1 MGSSRNQRP
10 ANPLTSPSPTPSPA
24 TASTQTAHATGTC
37 SRGDAAG
44 QLQNSQTV
52 VIHFLGF
59 SGHLSFAVAMLIAA
73 VCGLLLVATP
83 GTVRI
88 MQLGRALK
96 KTASPGTNAAPQP
109 GQPHN

>member
-1 MGSSRNQRP
+1 LDRRGRVRRTR
-10 ANPLTSPSPTPSPA
+10 AGGIWVGLI
-24 TASTQTAHATGTC
+24 ASAIVLIVLLVFI
-37 SRGDAAG
+37 
-44 QLQNSQTV
+44 LQNSQTV